1 MVRYWL
7 VKNLVFLWF
16 VGMVVFMGAKVAKIF
31 QKYVVRCL
39 NFHDLCENR
48 RETVVRVRIS
58 VFFLILVDS
67 FMSKNN
73 VVKRVLW
80 ILEFNFFS
88 VGTHESYVPTK
99 RRSFDL
105 ARTRCSV
112 SQTGGGCVWEWFSV
126 I

>member
-1 MVRYWL
+1 
-7 VKNLVFLWF
+7 
-16 VGMVVFMGAKVAKIF
+16 MVVFMGAKVAKIF

-80 ILEFNFFS
+80 ILEFNFFF
-88 VGTHESYVPTK
+88 G
-99 RRSFDL
+99 RD
-105 ARTRCSV
+105 ARVVRPYKAAV
-112 SQTGGGCVWEWFSV
+112 V
-126 I
+126 

>member
-31 QKYVVRCL
+31 QIYVVRCL

-58 VFFLILVDS
+58 VFF
-67 FMSKNN
+67 
-73 VVKRVLW
+73 
-80 ILEFNFFS
+80 
-88 VGTHESYVPTK
+88 
-99 RRSFDL
+99 
-105 ARTRCSV
+105 
-112 SQTGGGCVWEWFSV
+112 
-126 I
+126 